1 MIEIEVRGSRDEILK
16 RLCSILK
23 IRLYRI
29 NRETFSQG
37 FLIRANR
44 KSHFWKFNFLT
55 IGFLILLTGSA
66 LAFGFGYRKRV
77 HGKEGDLIPL
87 PRSSKEVRIDAFSAE
102 YHSGGELNEVRT
114 ILTLFESEAGREKS
128 GESIKE
134 SPRPGSLFTKEI
146 APFDPLLVDGFRIR
160 QGTMTEDLA
169 KAYLLIRK
177 GKREKRVLVN
187 IDEEALV
194 PFEKD
199 LVYSI
204 GEFSSENHEGG
215 LPAIRIDLQ
224 KNGVENPPYWISLRD
239 SVTAEGITIQF
250 QGYLPHLFT
259 EIFVERNPGFPFA
272 LLGGGIVFLGIFLSF
287 LFPPHHV
294 WIKIIPSRRKGMT
307 KVFMGE
313 LRNHSKTGKKETEKI
328 LKILLLTQPLS

>member
-1 MIEIEVRGSRDEILK
+1 MIEIEVRGSHDEVLR
-16 RLCSILK
+16 RLRSILK
-23 IRLYRI
+23 IRLYRT

-37 FLIRANR
+37 FLIRAKR
-44 KSHFWKFNFLT
+44 KSHYWKFNFLT
-55 IGFLILLTGSA
+55 IGFLILLIGSA
-66 LAFGFGYRKRV
+66 LAYGFGYRKRV
-77 HGKEGDLIPL
+77 QGKEGDFIPL
-87 PRSSKEVRIDAFSAE
+87 PHSSKGVRIDAFSAE
-102 YHSGGELNEVRT
+102 YHSEGELKEVRT
-114 ILTLFESEAGREKS
+114 ILTLFEGEAGREIS
-128 GESIKE
+128 DESLKE

-146 APFDPLLVDGFRIR
+146 APYDPLLVDGYRIR

-177 GKREKRVLVN
+177 GKKEKRVLVN
-187 IDEEALV
+187 IDEESLV

-204 GEFSSENHEGG
+204 GEFSSTNHGTE
-215 LPAIRIDLQ
+215 LPAIRIDLH
-224 KNGVENPPYWISLRD
+224 KDGFENSPHWIALRD

-259 EIFVERNPGFPFA
+259 EIFIERNPGSSFA
-272 LLGGGIVFLGIFLSF
+272 LLGGGIVLLGLLLSL

-307 KVFMGE
+307 KIFMGD
-313 LRNHSKTGKKETEKI
+313 LRDHSKTGKKETEKI
-328 LKILLLTQPLS
+328 LKSLLLSQPLS